1 MTQEEMKKEFNA
13 LYDMMAHSENVE
25 FMHVFG
31 KVHREM
37 MEWFIQNKPEQA
49 QEWIDKLE
57 AIRWKNYLTPKEA
70 QKIVDGMIP
79 KAPWSR
85 EQWKQAMEQHD
96 FAFEKE
102 PCYNSCA
109 LWVTMEMVM
118 SDSSDTLKKY
128 VAEEDMFK
136 AVYDLAVDKL
146 TDKDERYRIR
156 EYFLK

>member
-1 MTQEEMKKEFNA
+1 M
-13 LYDMMAHSENVE
+13 
-25 FMHVFG
+25 
-31 KVHREM
+31 
-37 MEWFIQNKPEQA
+37 
-49 QEWIDKLE
+49 
-57 AIRWKNYLTPKEA
+57 
-70 QKIVDGMIP
+70 DGMVP

-85 EQWKQAMEQHD
+85 DQWKQAMEQHELD
-96 FAFEKE
+96 LVHE

-146 TDKDERYRIR
+146 TDKDGKFMVRK
-156 EYFLK
+156 YFGL